1 MGRRKIEIARIQN
14 DRHRQVTFAKRK
26 LGVMKKATEL
36 SILCNAN
43 VAVIV
48 FSANTNKMSVYSSC
62 PINSLVQRFM
72 ETRESAEVRPSRLA
86 RRASLRRRAPA
97 LIRVLVCVLDRL

>member
-1 MGRRKIEIARIQN
+1 MGRRKIEIARIEN

-48 FSANTNKMSVYSSC
+48 FSPTNKMSVYSNC
-62 PINSLVQRFM
+62 PINTLVQGFL
-72 ETRESAEVRPSRLA
+72 ENRESAEV
-86 RRASLRRRAPA
+86 
-97 LIRVLVCVLDRL
+97 CVHPDWPIAAV

>member
-1 MGRRKIEIARIQN
+1 MGRRKIEITRIEN

-48 FSANTNKMSVYSSC
+48 FSANNKMSVYSNC

-72 ETRESAEVRPSRLA
+72 ETRDTAEVCSSGWPMA
-86 RRASLRRRAPA
+86 GE
-97 LIRVLVCVLDRL
+97 